1 MKIKTVV
8 GKQIKDSKG
17 DPTLEVQVMLENG
30 VLAFGGVPSGAS
42 TGKHEAVELPADKAV
57 INVNTRI
64 ADLLTGRVVSEQKEI
79 DDLMIKLDGSENKS
93 NLGANAI
100 VGTSMAVARAAALSL
115 KIPLYRYIG
124 QLANN
129 NDFYLPQPMV
139 LAFEGGKHGDWVT
152 DIQEYLVIP
161 KKSAFDNFE
170 QMYEAGKK
178 VFLKLQ
184 DILKERDYDTGLGF
198 EGAFCPRQLK
208 SNEEVFRLLEEA
220 VKGAGF
226 LLNKQF
232 VLGIDA
238 AAEEF
243 FKNGNYVLKSE
254 DSRILSSK
262 QWIEKI
268 ISWLNKYAIWSLEDV
283 FGEEEWQSWS
293 EIMSK
298 VGNRAQV
305 VGDDLL
311 TTNVERIKK
320 AIQLKAVNAVL
331 IKVNQIG
338 TVTETL
344 EAVKITKQA
353 GWESIVSHR
362 AGETMDDFIADLCV
376 GAGCGQCKFGGPTK
390 SERKVKYDR
399 LLEIERELNNETN
412 KKRSI

>member
-1 MKIKTVV
+1 MKIKNISA
-8 GKQIKDSKG
+8 KQIIDSKG
-17 DPTLEVQVMLENG
+17 DPTLEAQVLLENG
-30 VLAFGGVPSGAS
+30 ILAFAGVPSGAS
-42 TGKHEAVELPADKAV
+42 TGKYEAVELPADKAV
-57 INVNTRI
+57 RNVNIKI
-64 ADLLTGRVVSEQKEI
+64 ADLLTGRNVSEQKQI
-79 DDLMIKLDGSENKS
+79 DEAMIKLDGSKNKS

-100 VGTSMAVARAAALSL
+100 VGVSMAVARAAALFL

-124 QLANN
+124 QLVGN
-129 NDFYLPQPMV
+129 NDFSLPQPMV
-139 LAFEGGKHGDWVT
+139 LVLEGGRHGDWVT

-161 KKSAFDNFE
+161 KKNAFGSFA
-170 QMYEAGKK
+170 QMYEASKK

-184 DILKERDYDTGLGF
+184 DILKERNYDADLGF

-208 SNEEVFRLLEEA
+208 SNEGAFKLLEEA

-243 FKNGNYVLKSE
+243 FKKGSYVLKSE
-254 DSRILSSK
+254 KDKVLSGK
-262 QWIEKI
+262 QWMEKLTV
-268 ISWLNKYAIWSLEDV
+268 WLDKYAIWSLEDV

-293 EIMSK
+293 ELMNM
-298 VGNRAQV
+298 VGNRTQV

-320 AIQLKAVNAVL
+320 AIRLKAVNAVL

-344 EAVKITKQA
+344 EAVKTTKQA
-353 GWESIVSHR
+353 GWESVVSHR
-362 AGETMDDFIADLCV
+362 GGETMDDFIADLCV
-376 GAGCGQCKFGGPTK
+376 GAGCGQCKFGGPVK
-390 SERKVKYDR
+390 KERKVKYDR
-399 LLEIERELNNETN
+399 LLEIEREL
-412 KKRSI
+412 